1 MTRPTILISSLEL
14 RVTTR
19 GSIEMQNTFTISSI
33 ANVILR
39 FSGKATVMFRTANAM
54 PANWP
59 QHDCTGPR
67 ILGRGEPAEKLLER
81 GMELSFADDSVSSG
95 IVSNL
100 KSTLKFQTYLPSLRF
115 LQPVRPFLF
124 QRIS

>member
-1 MTRPTILISSLEL
+1 
-14 RVTTR
+14 
-19 GSIEMQNTFTISSI
+19 MQNTFTISSI

-39 FSGKATVMFRTANAM
+39 FSGKATVMLRTVNAL
-54 PANWP
+54 PATWP

-67 ILGRGEPAEKLLER
+67 ILGRSEPADQMLEHR
-81 GMELSFADDSVSSG
+81 LEPSFAGNSVSIG
-95 IVSNL
+95 ITSKSNF
-100 KSTLKFQTYLPSLRF
+100 TQTFQAYLPLLRF

>member
-1 MTRPTILISSLEL
+1 
-14 RVTTR
+14 
-19 GSIEMQNTFTISSI
+19 MQNTFTISSI
-33 ANVILR
+33 ANVISR
-39 FSGKATVMFRTANAM
+39 FSGKATVMLRTVNAL

-81 GMELSFADDSVSSG
+81 GMELTFAGNAASTG
-95 IVSNL
+95 IASNL
-100 KSTLKFQTYLPSLRF
+100 NIAHRFQTYLPLLRF